1 MAVDRYIDLH
11 IHSNNSDGTFT
22 PKQLV
27 DIAEKNNVGILSI
40 TDHDSISGLE
50 EFKCSIPY
58 DMIGVKGIEFSS
70 FIMDNNEKIK
80 LHILGYGFN

>member
-40 TDHDSISGLE
+40 IDHDIKGGVE
-50 EFKCSIPY
+50 EFNCESQCDVCVSKERE
-58 DMIGVKGIEFSS
+58 V
-70 FIMDNNEKIK
+70 
-80 LHILGYGFN
+80 